1 MILATKVNHL
11 GIAVGNIGNNF
22 KLGEC
27 SVTDNHIV
35 LNDGRV
41 GIMVIQD
48 DTNIVKD
55 NQIDGLAYW
64 GLVVEGGSSGATY
77 NILRDNNMKNLW
89 IKVPNPND
97 NAPVTANAWL
107 QTNTEYNVVKL
118 DDDET
123 VIDDGTN
130 NQIIYNNQ

>member
-1 MILATKVNHL
+1 MSND
-11 GIAVGNIGNNF
+11 F

-48 DTNIVKD
+48 DNNIVKD
-55 NQIDGLAYW
+55 NQIDGVAYW
-64 GLVVEGGSSGATY
+64 GFDVYGGSSGASY
-77 NILRDNNMKNLW
+77 NTFKDNDMEGLS
-89 IKVPNPND
+89 IKVSNPDD
-97 NAPVTANAWL
+97 NAPVTANVWL
-107 QTNTEYNVVKL
+107 ETNTEYNVVKL
-118 DDDET
+118 DEDET

-130 NQIIYNNQ
+130 NQIIYDD